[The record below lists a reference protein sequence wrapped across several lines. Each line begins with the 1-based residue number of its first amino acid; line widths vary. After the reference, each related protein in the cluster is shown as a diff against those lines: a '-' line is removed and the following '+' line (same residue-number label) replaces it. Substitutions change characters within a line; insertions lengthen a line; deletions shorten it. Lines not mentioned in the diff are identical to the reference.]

1 MFEQETQE
9 KLLKAMLGRMEPG
22 IAKLE
27 GSFSYDVSSALS
39 VELAIAYAQLE
50 RVLRLGF
57 AATSSG
63 VYLDRRADE
72 HGVTRRSAAKANG
85 EVVVTGSAGAA
96 VPKGT
101 VFATGAGIRYA
112 AAVGVVLPAEGR
124 AVVKVEAEKAGASGN
139 AASGTITV
147 IPVSVSGVSA
157 VNNDAPVTGGAD
169 AESDA
174 SLLERLLQ
182 RVRNQATSGNAAHYK
197 LWAMEV
203 EGIGDA
209 RVFPLWN
216 GPGTVKV
223 VVLNQA
229 KRAPAAEQIDA
240 VKAHIEAS
248 RPVGAM
254 VTVEASQETAMN
266 VSVQVTL
273 SSGYPL
279 EKVRTAI
286 QAGIQSYLQ
295 NLAFKDPVVRY
306 TRIANIILDTEG
318 VEDYTALT
326 VNGGTANISIADGAV
341 AVPGQLAIQRAG
353 E

>member
-9 KLLKAMLGRMEPG
+9 KLLKSMLGRLEPG
-22 IAKLE
+22 IAKQE
-27 GSFSYDVSSALS
+27 GTFSYDVSSALS

-63 VYLDRRADE
+63 IYLDRRADE
-72 HGVTRRSAAKANG
+72 HGVTRRSAVKANG

-101 VFATGAGIRYA
+101 AFATGAGVRYA
-112 AAVGVVLPAEGR
+112 STTPVVLSAEGR
-124 AVVKVEAEKAGASGN
+124 AVVRVEAEKAGISGN

-147 IPVSVSGVSA
+147 IPVSVSGISA
-157 VNNDAPVTGGAD
+157 VSNAAAVTGGAD
-169 AESDA
+169 AEGDA
-174 SLLERLLQ
+174 ALLERLLQ

-223 VVLNQA
+223 VVLDQA
-229 KRAPAAEQIDA
+229 KRAPAEELVNA
-240 VKAHIEAS
+240 VKAHIEAT
-248 RPVGAM
+248 RPVGAT
-254 VTVEASQETAMN
+254 VTVEGAQETAIH

-273 SSGYPL
+273 SSGYTRDGV
-279 EKVRTAI
+279 KTAVA
-286 QAGIQSYLQ
+286 AGIQTYLQ
-295 NLAFKDPVVRY
+295 GLAFKDPVVRY
-306 TRIANIILDTEG
+306 TRIANIILDTPG
-318 VEDYTALT
+318 VVDYSALT
-326 VNGGTANISIADGAV
+326 VNGGAVNISIADKAV
-341 AVPGQLAIQRAG
+341 AVPGNLTVG
-353 E
+353 

>member
-9 KLLKAMLGRMEPG
+9 KLLKAMLGRLEPG

-27 GSFSYDVSSALS
+27 GTFSYDVSSALS

-72 HGVTRRSAAKANG
+72 HGVTRRSAAKAKG
-85 EVVVTGSAGAA
+85 EVTVTGSAGAN

-101 VFATGAGIRYA
+101 VFATGAGIRYSTSA
-112 AAVGVVLPAEGR
+112 SGVLSAEGR
-124 AVVKVEAEKAGASGN
+124 TVVGVEAERAGASGN

-147 IPVSVSGVSA
+147 IPVSASGVSA
-157 VNNDAPVTGGAD
+157 VSNAAAVTGGAD
-169 AESDA
+169 AENDA
-174 SLLERLLQ
+174 ALLERLLQ

-197 LWAMEV
+197 LWATEV

-223 VVLNQA
+223 VLLDTF
-229 KRAPAAEQIDA
+229 KRAPAVELVNA
-240 VKAHIEAS
+240 VKAHVEAS
-248 RPVGAM
+248 RPVGAT
-254 VTVEASQETAMN
+254 VTVEAAQETAVH

-273 SSGYPL
+273 SSGYTRDGV
-279 EKVRTAI
+279 KAAV
-286 QAGIQSYLQ
+286 QAGILSYLQ
-295 NLAFKDPVVRY
+295 GLAFKDPVVRY

-318 VEDYTALT
+318 VEDYTGLT
-326 VNGGTANISIADGAV
+326 VNGGTVNISITDKAV
-341 AVPGQLAIQRAG
+341 AVPGQLVVG
-353 E
+353 

>member
-9 KLLKAMLGRMEPG
+9 KLLKAMLGRLDQG
-22 IAKLE
+22 IAKQE
-27 GSFSYDVSSALS
+27 GTFSYDVTSALS

-85 EVVVTGSAGAA
+85 EVMLTGSTGAV

-101 VFATGAGIRYA
+101 VFATGAGVRYVSMA
-112 AAVGVVLPAEGR
+112 SVVLSAEGR
-124 AVVKVEAEKAGASGN
+124 AVVKIEAEKAGASGN
-139 AASGTITV
+139 TAAGTITI

-157 VNNDAPVTGGAD
+157 VGNPAVVTGGTE

-209 RVFPLWN
+209 KVFPLWN

-223 VVLNQA
+223 VVLDQA
-229 KRAPAAEQIDA
+229 KRAPAVERITA

-248 RPVGAM
+248 RPVGAT
-254 VTVEASQETAMN
+254 VTVEAAQETAIN

-273 SSGYPL
+273 SSGYTRDGV
-279 EKVRTAI
+279 KAAV

-295 NLAFKDPVVRY
+295 GLAFKDPVVRY
-306 TRIANIILDTEG
+306 TRIANIILDTAG

-326 VNGGTANISIADGAV
+326 VNGGTVNISITDRAV
-341 AVPGQLAIQRAG
+341 AVPGQLVVG
-353 E
+353 

>member
-9 KLLKAMLGRMEPG
+9 KLLKSMLGRLEPG

-27 GSFSYDVSSALS
+27 GTFSYDVSSALA

-63 VYLDRRADE
+63 IYLDRRADE
-72 HGVTRRSAAKANG
+72 HGVTRRSAVKANG
-85 EVVVTGSAGAA
+85 EVAVTGSAGAA

-101 VFATGAGIRYA
+101 VFATGAGVRYVSTA
-112 AAVGVVLPAEGR
+112 AAVLSAEGR
-124 AVVKVEAEKAGASGN
+124 VVVKVEAEKAGASGN

-157 VNNDAPVTGGAD
+157 VSNAAAVTGGAD
-169 AESDA
+169 VEGDA
-174 SLLERLLQ
+174 PLQERLLQ

-197 LWAMEV
+197 LWAIEV

-223 VVLNQA
+223 VVLDQA
-229 KRAPAAEQIDA
+229 KRAPAAELVNA
-240 VKAHIEAS
+240 AKAHIEAT
-248 RPVGAM
+248 RPVGAT
-254 VTVEASQETAMN
+254 VTVEAAQETAIH

-273 SSGYPL
+273 SSGYTRDGVKAAVA
-279 EKVRTAI
+279 EGIRT
-286 QAGIQSYLQ
+286 YLQ
-295 NLAFKDPVVRY
+295 GLAFKDPVVRY
-306 TRIANIILDTEG
+306 TRIANMILDTPG
-318 VEDYTALT
+318 VVDYSALT
-326 VNGGTANISIADGAV
+326 VNGGTANISIGDKAV
-341 AVPGQLAIQRAG
+341 AVPGNLTVG
-353 E
+353 